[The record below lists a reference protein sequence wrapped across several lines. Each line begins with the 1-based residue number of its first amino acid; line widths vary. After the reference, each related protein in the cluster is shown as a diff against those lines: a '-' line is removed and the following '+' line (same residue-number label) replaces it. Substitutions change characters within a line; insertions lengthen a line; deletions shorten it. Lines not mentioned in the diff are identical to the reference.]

1 MQIKRYRGADMQ
13 EALQKVKQELGTDA
27 IILSTR
33 QVRGGGGK
41 FGLFG
46 KPILEVT
53 AARDMDGSIDTNGSV
68 PDPLAGGNRWGRLQ
82 SLLKGRPG
90 AEPAGNTFMRQIMA
104 RSRLE
109 TRQLLTPL
117 QDDIQE
123 LKEILHAV
131 GDSHRSALRE
141 EEDLHQIRAEMGEMR
156 QMLNSITAQSA
167 GLREANYH
175 ENLVVLYQQ
184 L

>member
-13 EALQKVKQELGTDA
+13 EALQKVKQELGPDA

-53 AARDMDGSIDTNGSV
+53 AARDVDGALDGNGEG
-68 PDPLAGGNRWGRLQ
+68 PDPLAGGSSRWGRVQ
-82 SLLKGRPG
+82 ALLKGRTAP
-90 AEPAGNTFMRQIMA
+90 EPTGDPPFMRQLIA
-104 RSRLE
+104 KTRTE

-117 QDDIQE
+117 QDDIQD
-123 LKEILHAV
+123 LKEVLHA
-131 GDSHRSALRE
+131 
-141 EEDLHQIRAEMGEMR
+141 
-156 QMLNSITAQSA
+156 
-167 GLREANYH
+167 
-175 ENLVVLYQQ
+175 
-184 L
+184 

>member
-53 AARDMDGSIDTNGSV
+53 AARDPDGSVDTNGSV
-68 PDPLAGGNRWGRLQ
+68 PDRPFTTTRGLWLACFTSLIDQ
-82 SLLKGRPG
+82 SIRAAKSFWKAWRH
-90 AEPAGNTFMRQIMA
+90 RQIVA
-104 RSRLE
+104 WSE
-109 TRQLLTPL
+109 
-117 QDDIQE
+117 
-123 LKEILHAV
+123 V
-131 GDSHRSALRE
+131 
-141 EEDLHQIRAEMGEMR
+141 
-156 QMLNSITAQSA
+156 
-167 GLREANYH
+167 
-175 ENLVVLYQQ
+175 
-184 L
+184 